1 MWNNAGNSRT
11 MRPILQFDELTS
23 SVPRGIIDKMYS
35 CNYDKPTA
43 IQSFCWPTLLS
54 GQNMVGVAQTGS
66 GKTLGFVL
74 PMLVHI
80 YNNERY
86 LRSFGRETSPG
97 PMALILAPTREL
109 AQQIQQVADSF
120 GQVVGLR
127 NIVIYGG
134 ASKGPQLSQIRRG
147 AEIYIATPG
156 RLLDFLK
163 GMIFLTAYSLKNPW
177 SYNLF
182 FLRKSNFVA
191 KMHIPRS

>member
-1 MWNNAGNSRT
+1 
-11 MRPILQFDELTS
+11 
-23 SVPRGIIDKMYS
+23 
-35 CNYDKPTA
+35 
-43 IQSFCWPTLLS
+43 
-54 GQNMVGVAQTGS
+54 MVGIAQTGS

-80 YNNERY
+80 SNNERY
-86 LRSFGRETSPG
+86 LRSFGREQTPG

-134 ASKGPQLSQIRRG
+134 ASKGPQLGQIRRG

-163 GMIFLTAYSLKNPW
+163 GMET
-177 SYNLF
+177 
-182 FLRKSNFVA
+182 
-191 KMHIPRS
+191 